1 MAMREFFTAM
11 WRTILLRGL
20 ASLIFGILAFVYP
33 GVTLAVV
40 VTLFG
45 IYALVDGLLGLWG
58 VMRGREQ
65 GTSVTSLLAALVG
78 IVAGLV
84 CLLAPDFATKY
95 VVLLIGFWNIAAG
108 LLQLIGALV
117 MWNDIEQPGLL
128 ALSGLIGA
136 GLGLLIVFYPA
147 TAAISII
154 WVIAATAVLVGLVLL
169 VFGWK
174 LKGAAENFMK
184 VRGA

>member
-20 ASLIFGILAFVYP
+20 ASLAFGILAFVYP

-58 VMRGREQ
+58 VYRGKNE
-65 GTSVTSLLAALVG
+65 GTSITSLLTALVSV
-78 IVAGLV
+78 VAGLV
-84 CLLAPDFATKY
+84 CLMAPEFATRY
-95 VVLLIGFWNIAAG
+95 VVLLIGLWNIAAG

-117 MWNDIEQPGLL
+117 MWKEIEKPVWL
-128 ALSGLIGA
+128 ALAGVAGAVLGGLIA
-136 GLGLLIVFYPA
+136 FYPSF
-147 TAAISII
+147 AAETMIRI
-154 WVIAATAVLVGLVLL
+154 IAATAVLIGLVLL
-169 VFGWK
+169 VFGWQ
-174 LKGAAENFMK
+174 LRAAAQGFMK
-184 VRGA
+184 ARGA

>member
-65 GTSVTSLLAALVG
+65 GTSVTSLLTALVG

-108 LLQLIGALV
+108 LLQ
-117 MWNDIEQPGLL
+117 
-128 ALSGLIGA
+128 LIGA